1 MDKIDFALELGKAI
15 AVNDRINIDRYCK
28 VLEIVENYISSNC
41 VKSDASHLLSI
52 LDEMIKEEDEKLQN
66 AKFHTD
72 CSIERHA
79 NNKYCLTIV
88 KSLVKR
94 RYEKTS

>member
-1 MDKIDFALELGKAI
+1 MNTVELALELLKTISVDGK
-15 AVNDRINIDRYCK
+15 INVDKYCK
-28 VLEIVENYISSNC
+28 VLEIVGNYISSNC

-52 LDEMIKEEDEKLQN
+52 LDEMIKEQEEKLQK

-72 CSIERHA
+72 CSIEHHA

-88 KSLVKR
+88 KSLVER